1 MPNEIT
7 ASGRQLPFSLEAEQ
21 ALLGSILLKP
31 KCFDSVAD
39 VVTGS
44 DFYLENHRQIFMA
57 MQELFLKSKD
67 VDPVLVVDT
76 LVRTGAYTDD
86 VTGKEYLRTLA
97 EIVPSA
103 ANVHDYALIVRDK
116 ARLRALIAICE
127 DITDKAYSENDDTE
141 RLIGDAESRILALS
155 GGEENSGFVHIRDV
169 LMKQFVFYQELAEH
183 PESNVAMATGFSDL
197 DRTLVGMSPGDFII
211 IGARPGMGKT
221 SFAMNV
227 AVNVARR
234 SKKAVCVFSLEMSAE
249 QIVSRLLS
257 SEALVDSTAMRR
269 GSFTKEDWSRLAV
282 ASSVLSECNIYIDD
296 TSGITLTG
304 MRAKLHRIKDIGL
317 VVVDYLQ
324 LMQSDRKFDN
334 RVGEVGDISRNL
346 KLLAKELGVPLICC
360 AQLSRGPEGRT
371 EKRPMLSDLRESGSI
386 EQDADMVMFLYREE
400 YYKNTGAEQEE
411 GKIIIAK
418 NRHGSVGDVPI
429 GWIPKYTKFITI
441 SKQEEG

>member
-1 MPNEIT
+1 MPEDIT
-7 ASGRQLPFSLEAEQ
+7 GRKLPFSLEAEQ
-21 ALLGSILLKP
+21 SLLGSILIKP
-31 KCFDSVAD
+31 SCFDVIAD
-39 VVTGS
+39 IITGE
-44 DFYLENHRQIFMA
+44 DFYLENHRRIYMA

-67 VDPVLVVDT
+67 IDPVLVVDT
-76 LVRTGAYTDD
+76 LVRTGTYSDD

-103 ANVHDYALIVRDK
+103 ANVRDYAVIVRDK
-116 ARLRALIAICE
+116 ARLRALISICE
-127 DITDKAYSENDDTE
+127 DVADKAYTESVDTDK
-141 RLIGDAESRILALS
+141 LIGDAESRVLALS
-155 GGEENSGFVHIRDV
+155 GGDAQSGFVHIRDV
-169 LMKQFVFYQELAEH
+169 LMKQLVFFQEIAEH
-183 PESNVAMATGFSDL
+183 PEANVALTTGFSDL

-227 AVNVARR
+227 AASVARR
-234 SKKAVCVFSLEMSAE
+234 TKKAVCVFSLEMSAE
-249 QIVSRLLS
+249 QIASRLLA
-257 SEALVDSTAMRR
+257 SEALVDSTSMRR
-269 GSFTKEDWSRLAV
+269 GVFTKDDWSRLAV
-282 ASSVLSECNIYIDD
+282 ASAVLSECDIYIDD
-296 TSGITLTG
+296 TSGITLTK
-304 MRAKLHRIKDIGL
+304 MRAKLHRMKNVGL
-317 VVVDYLQ
+317 IVVDYLQ

-346 KLLAKELGVPLICC
+346 KLLAKEMNVPLICC

-441 SKQEEG
+441 EKQQEG

>member
-1 MPNEIT
+1 MTGDIT
-7 ASGRQLPFSLEAEQ
+7 SGRKLPFSLEAEQ
-21 ALLGSILLKP
+21 SLLGSILIKP
-31 KCFDSVAD
+31 SCFDSIAD
-39 VVTGS
+39 IITGD
-44 DFYLENHRQIFMA
+44 DFYLENHRQIYMA

-67 VDPVLVVDT
+67 IDPVLVVDT
-76 LVRTGAYTDD
+76 LVKTGAYTDD

-103 ANVHDYALIVRDK
+103 ANVRDYAVIVRDK

-127 DITDKAYSENDDTE
+127 DVADNAYTESVDTE
-141 RLIGDAESRILALS
+141 KLIGDAESRILALS
-155 GGEENSGFVHIRDV
+155 GGDAQSGFVHIRDV
-169 LMKQFVFYQELAEH
+169 LMKQLVFFQEIAEH
-183 PESNVAMATGFSDL
+183 PEANVAMTTGFSDL
-197 DRTLVGMSPGDFII
+197 DRVLVGMSPGDFII

-227 AVNVARR
+227 AASVARR
-234 SKKAVCVFSLEMSAE
+234 TKKSVCVFSLEMSAE
-249 QIVSRLLS
+249 QIASRLLA

-269 GSFTKEDWSRLAV
+269 GVFTKDDWSRLAV
-282 ASSVLSECNIYIDD
+282 ASSVLSECDIYIDD
-296 TSGITLTG
+296 TSGITLTK
-304 MRAKLHRIKDIGL
+304 MRAKLHRMKNVGL
-317 VVVDYLQ
+317 IVVDYLQ

-346 KLLAKELGVPLICC
+346 KLLAKEMNVPLICC

-441 SKQEEG
+441 EKQQEG